1 MDIQCSEKELFV
13 FNKIAYAA
21 ADLGVQAWI
30 IGGFVRDKLIGR
42 NTKDADIV
50 CVGDGIE
57 LAHRVADRFNPRPP
71 VAYFKTFG
79 TAQIKLKGFYKN
91 EASLTHHKAIPI
103 TGNAVP
109 AADDTAQAEANG
121 EKEDDAASPSTG
133 ELVPPQQE
141 GGGEA
146 FEIEFVGAR
155 KESYRYHTRNPEVT
169 PGTIKDDQ
177 DRRDFT
183 INALAISLN
192 KEDYG
197 TLVDPFGGLKDL
209 ENKLIRTPLDPAQTF
224 SDDPLRMMR
233 AIRFAAQLGFTI
245 HPPVFQ
251 AIKDN
256 VERIRIISQERI
268 TDELNKILLSAK
280 PSVGFDLLYKSGL
293 LHIIFPQMIDLVGAE
308 YVDGHGH
315 KDNFYHTLQVV
326 DNISQ
331 HTNDLWLRWAA
342 VLHDIGKPPTKKFE
356 PGHGWT
362 FHGHEVVGGRM
373 VPRIFARLKLPQHE
387 KMRFVRKLV
396 ELHLRPI
403 SLTKEDIT
411 DSAIRRLLFDAG
423 DDIDAL
429 MLLCSADITSKNKQK
444 VKRYLENFELV
455 KDRLREVEEKDR
467 IRNWQPPITGEMI
480 MEIFGLPPSKQVG
493 DIKNA
498 IREAILDGK
507 IDNNYDAAYDF
518 MIKTAQGM
526 GLKPVV

>member
-1 MDIQCSEKELFV
+1 MDIRCTDKELFV
-13 FNKIAYAA
+13 FNKIAHAA
-21 ADLGVQAWI
+21 ADLGVEAWV

-71 VAYFKTFG
+71 VAFFKTYG
-79 TAQIKLKGFYKN
+79 TAQIKLKHFYK
-91 EASLTHHKAIPI
+91 
-103 TGNAVP
+103 
-109 AADDTAQAEANG
+109 
-121 EKEDDAASPSTG
+121 KEDAVHAG
-133 ELVPPQQE
+133 EHAVKEHVHTQDEVEAMAEPMPVE
-141 GGGEA
+141 MKDESA

-155 KESYRYHTRNPEVT
+155 KESYRYHSRNPEVM

-183 INALAISLN
+183 INAMAISLN
-192 KEDYG
+192 KADYG
-197 TLVDPFGGLKDL
+197 KLIDPFNGLADL
-209 ENKLIRTPLDPAQTF
+209 ESKLIRTPLDPLTTF

-233 AIRFAAQLGFTI
+233 AVRFASQLGYTI

-268 TDELNKILLSAK
+268 TDELNKILLSPR
-280 PSVGFDLLYKSGL
+280 PSVGLDLLYKSGL

-308 YVDGHGH
+308 YVDGMGH

-331 HTNDLWLRWAA
+331 HTHDLWLRWAA
-342 VLHDIGKPPTKKFE
+342 LLHDIGKPPTKKFE
-356 PGHGWT
+356 GGHGWT

-373 VPRIFARLKLPQHE
+373 VPRIFTRLKLPQNE

-455 KDRLREVEEKDR
+455 KERLHEVEEKDR

-480 MEIFGLPPSKQVG
+480 MEIFGLSPCRQVG

-518 MIKTAQGM
+518 MMKIAVEM
-526 GLKPVV
+526 GLKPIV